1 MMPDLR
7 HGAQVEDGGV
17 RFTAWSA
24 SAERMWV
31 SLFERAGTET
41 ARVEME
47 RSGEIFTV
55 WLPDLRPGQLYG
67 YRADGVYEPRSGL
80 WFDPE
85 RLLVD
90 PYALA
95 IDQPFRNH
103 PELFARR
110 GQGGDTA
117 PFLPKSV
124 VVQPEAFSPVPAV
137 YSPGGLIYEIN
148 VRSFTILH
156 PEIPVEQRGTIGAL
170 AHPSIL
176 AHFQKLHVAAVELM
190 PIAAW
195 MDERHL
201 PPLGLRNVW
210 GYNPVAFMALDPR
223 IAPGGWAEL
232 QQTVRALHDCG
243 IGVII
248 DVVFN
253 HTAES
258 DEQGAT
264 LSLRGLDAR
273 AYFRHADDG
282 TLINDTGTGNTLNCE
297 HEQTQ
302 RLILDSLRAYIR
314 YAGVDG
320 FRFDLA
326 TILGRTPSGFSAE
339 AKLLQTLA
347 SDPEISSRVL
357 IAEPWDV
364 GPDGYQLGQFLAP
377 FLEWNDRYRD
387 DVRRFWRGDGGMVP
401 TLATRL
407 AGSSD
412 IFAGEATRTVN
423 FIAAHDG
430 MTLADIVA
438 YERKHNDANGEHN
451 RDGHDENLSWN
462 HGVEGHT
469 PRADVIAKRARS
481 VRRLLATLFMSR
493 GTLML
498 TAGDEFGRSQ
508 QGNNNAYAQDNA
520 ITWIDWDNRDR
531 ELEEFVTYLA
541 KLRSEYEVLRGVSFL
556 TDDDVTWLDEAG
568 KPMDG
573 DKWSDPETRSLQL
586 GLGDLKITL
595 GPDEVLI
602 EDKTGEVLI
611 RC

>member
-1 MMPDLR
+1 L
-7 HGAQVEDGGV
+7 
-17 RFTAWSA
+17 
-24 SAERMWV
+24 
-31 SLFERAGTET
+31 
-41 ARVEME
+41 
-47 RSGEIFTV
+47 
-55 WLPDLRPGQLYG
+55 
-67 YRADGVYEPRSGL
+67 
-80 WFDPE
+80 
-85 RLLVD
+85 
-90 PYALA
+90 
-95 IDQPFRNH
+95 
-103 PELFARR
+103 
-110 GQGGDTA
+110 
-117 PFLPKSV
+117 
-124 VVQPEAFSPVPAV
+124 
-137 YSPGGLIYEIN
+137 
-148 VRSFTILH
+148 
-156 PEIPVEQRGTIGAL
+156 
-170 AHPSIL
+170 
-176 AHFQKLHVAAVELM
+176 QKLHVAAVELM

-586 GLGDLKITL
+586 GLGD
-595 GPDEVLI
+595 
-602 EDKTGEVLI
+602 
-611 RC
+611 